1 MKTRLLWILSGILL
15 SVSTLAQSYK
25 RQDSLRG
32 TLSPLRSCFD
42 VTHYD
47 LQIQVNPATRQ
58 IEGSNVIT
66 YRPITGFRRMQVDFF
81 ANLDIVSI
89 TQKDRPVRY
98 VREGNVLFLTLNENQ
113 TEGQLAAVR
122 IVYRGKPTVAKN
134 PPWDGG
140 FSWKK
145 DKKGKDW
152 VTVSCEGIGASL
164 WWPCKDHLSDEPDS
178 MRIRIAAPD
187 GLMAVANGNLHGT
200 RRLKNGF
207 TEYDWRVSY
216 PINNYNVT
224 LNIGDYVT
232 LHDVYT
238 AADGDTMAL
247 DYYVFRYNEALATPH
262 FAQVKTM
269 LRCYETHF
277 GKYPFWNDGYALV
290 ETPYWGMEHQ
300 GAIAYGN
307 FFKNNAFDFD
317 FIIIHESG
325 HEYFGNSLSC
335 ADRADMWI
343 HESFTTYMETL
354 YLECWKN
361 YDTSVKYLTTQRPK
375 IKNEHPMIGPLGVNY
390 AHPDTDI
397 YFKGAWML
405 HTLRHVLADDS
416 LWFATLKG
424 LATDFKYKTV
434 TTPQIIDYFNRK
446 TERDLTPFFNQYLRH
461 NTIPVLE
468 YQKNDV
474 ENELKLRYRWRAQE
488 RTFAMP
494 VDVTFDDGKT
504 FQRLNPT
511 SDWQTTSLSRANG
524 PVFRVAT
531 ERFYVGAIQV
541 IGQ

>member
-1 MKTRLLWILSGILL
+1 MNIRWFGILVGILL
-15 SVSTLAQSYK
+15 SVSSLAQPFN

-32 TLSPLRSCFD
+32 ILSALRSCYD

-47 LQIQVNPATRQ
+47 LRIQVDPATRQ

-66 YRPITGFRRMQVDFF
+66 YRATANFRRMQVDLF
-81 ANLDIVSI
+81 ANLDVSSI
-89 TQKDRPVRY
+89 TQNGRPVRY
-98 VREGNVLFLTLNENQ
+98 VREGNALFLTLNETQ
-113 TEGQLAAVR
+113 QEGQTGAVR
-122 IVYRGKPTVAKN
+122 IAYRGRPTVAKN

-145 DKKGKDW
+145 DKNGKDW

-178 MRIRIAAPD
+178 MRIRVAAPAK
-187 GLMAVANGNLHGT
+187 LMAVANGNLYGT
-200 RRLKNGF
+200 QRLKNGF
-207 TEYDWRVSY
+207 TESDWRVSY
-216 PINNYNVT
+216 SINNYNVT

-247 DYYVFRYNEALATPH
+247 DYYVFRYNESIARPH
-262 FAQVKTM
+262 FAQVKPM

-277 GKYPFWNDGYALV
+277 GKYPFWRDGYALV

-307 FFKNNAFDFD
+307 FFKNNPFGFD

-335 ADRADMWI
+335 ADHAEMWI
-343 HESFTTYMETL
+343 HEAFTTYMETM

-361 YDTSVKYLTTQRPK
+361 YATSLTYLTTQRLR
-375 IKNEHPMIGPLGVNY
+375 IKNEYPMLGPMGVNY
-390 AHPDTDI
+390 SHPDTDI

-405 HTLRHVLADDS
+405 HTLRHVLANDT

-424 LATDFKYKTV
+424 LATDFRHKTV
-434 TTPQIIDYFNRK
+434 TTPQIIDYFNQK
-446 TERDLTPFFNQYLRH
+446 TGQNLTPFFNQYLCYA
-461 NTIPVLE
+461 TIPVLE
-468 YQKNDV
+468 YRTSEV
-474 ENELKLRYRWRAQE
+474 ENGLKVRYRWRTQE
-488 RTFAMP
+488 PAFVMP
-494 VDVTFDDGKT
+494 VEVTLDNGKT
-504 FQRLNPT
+504 FQRLKAT
-511 SDWQTTSLSRANG
+511 SDWQTTQLPRTNG
-524 PVFRVAT
+524 QQLRVAT
-531 ERFYVGAIQV
+531 ERFYVGASQAV
-541 IGQ
+541 GQ